1 MAHLKEEVTLLPSRG
16 LDVTCLSLLASL
28 SSDD

>member
-16 LDVTCLSLLASL
+16 LEGTCLSLPVSL